1 MKKSSKIIIC
11 IILIIVITAIG
22 ITQYNKRTIF
32 NDNYVN
38 GNTPGNL
45 YNAGLFCESNGEIF
59 FSNHQDNDAL
69 YSMDIH
75 GNNIKKLSSDTAM
88 YINADEHYIY
98 YVRNNTHDNTD
109 FSFFSYNNNSL
120 CRIPR
125 NGGKVKILDSDPCIY
140 ATLIGN
146 YIYYLHYDNATAS
159 TLYKIKIDG
168 TERKQ

>member
-1 MKKSSKIIIC
+1 MKKSIKIIIC
-11 IILIIVITAIG
+11 ILVITAIAFAA
-22 ITQYNKRTIF
+22 YRSYKNKTIY

-38 GNTPGNL
+38 GNTAGNL

-59 FSNHQDNDAL
+59 FSNHQDNDSL

-75 GNNIKKLSSDTAM
+75 GNNIKKLCSDTAM
-88 YINADEHYIY
+88 YINADANYVY

-125 NGGKVKILDSDPCIY
+125 NGGKVVILDTDPCIK
-140 ATLIGN
+140 ANLIGN
-146 YIYYLHYDNATAS
+146 YIYYLHYD
-159 TLYKIKIDG
+159 
-168 TERKQ
+168 KQNGSN